1 RREPLETK
9 RQRAQALAEQLLASA
24 QDLGAK
30 LAVERNVSITTQDI
44 ARYMIGL
51 DGTDHVR
58 AALEGKSVTLPSPL
72 APESVTPNVTILQL
86 RCSFCRKHSG
96 EVRHLTVVR
105 TIAVCSECL
114 ARYEIESRLDQC
126 IEHLKAIL

>member
-1 RREPLETK
+1 
-9 RQRAQALAEQLLASA
+9 
-24 QDLGAK
+24 
-30 LAVERNVSITTQDI
+30 
-44 ARYMIGL
+44 
-51 DGTDHVR
+51 DHVR

-126 IEHLKAIL
+126 IEHLKAILDDPEMELGGTPDQISEQLNQIETLTGDLHRFIT